1 MIPKG
6 SINDRFYKVFASTFL
21 DASKRCFT
29 KGFLMFSENV
39 KLHQLLVKNIMLF
52 GYFSVHFEKR
62 APKVFINDRFYKVFP
77 STFPDDLL
85 PIKRNVLGD
94 FEGFY
99 ER

>member
-1 MIPKG
+1 MLQNVVLLKG
-6 SINDRFYKVFASTFL
+6 FDVFRKRKTASTF
-21 DASKRCFT
+21 
-29 KGFLMFSENV
+29 SE
-39 KLHQLLVKNIMLF
+39 NIMLF

-94 FEGFY
+94 FEAFY